1 MHYIKLVTNNHFSHH
16 SQKTSF
22 LTQPFLNSY
31 LFFAMESPS
40 HVPRWTPTPSPPRTP
55 IRKPVSVHDFE
66 TDSFVSEE
74 LQDSSLNLRN
84 YSRQEVLV
92 LPQVEMKTTSVPPP
106 IPFLGAIEAP
116 SLRSD
121 HRVHLSLPIE
131 EEEISNYSYNVHM
144 MNSSNPS
151 GGNGMNRYLMEQAAV
166 LPIIVDNNNNNNN
179 INGYSSNYGD
189 FHDHENM
196 KSKGNNGIH
205 LTWKD
210 LWVNVPDQKNGGRR
224 SILQGLTGY
233 VEPGQVLAIMG
244 PSGCGKSTLLD
255 TLAGKKFESFLMRTK
270 LTKTYSQLINFFI
283 LKN

>member
-1 MHYIKLVTNNHFSHH
+1 
-16 SQKTSF
+16 
-22 LTQPFLNSY
+22 
-31 LFFAMESPS
+31 MESLN

-55 IRKPVSVHDFE
+55 VRKTVSVHDFE

-74 LQDSSLNLRN
+74 RQDSSLNYRN
-84 YSRQEVLV
+84 YPRQEVEV
-92 LPQVEMKTTSVPPP
+92 LPQVGMKTTSVPPP

-121 HRVHLSLPIE
+121 HHVLSLSIE

-144 MNSSNPS
+144 MKSSNAAA
-151 GGNGMNRYLMEQAAV
+151 GNGMNRYLTEQAAV
-166 LPIIVDNNNNNNN
+166 LPVIVDHNNNNNN
-179 INGYSSNYGD
+179 INGYSSNYD
-189 FHDHENM
+189 DV
-196 KSKGNNGIH
+196 KSKGNTGIH

-255 TLAGKKFESFLMRTK
+255 TLAGKKSNLF
-270 LTKTYSQLINFFI
+270 
-283 LKN
+283 